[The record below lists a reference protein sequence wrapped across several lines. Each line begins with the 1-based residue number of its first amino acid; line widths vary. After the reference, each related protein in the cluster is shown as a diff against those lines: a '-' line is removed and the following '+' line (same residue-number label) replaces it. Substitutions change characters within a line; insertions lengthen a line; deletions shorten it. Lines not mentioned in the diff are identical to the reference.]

1 MIEGLGTFAL
11 GVAAALVARAVGP
24 SLGRRSRPLVR
35 ETIKQAMILGDGVRA
50 RTEGLQE
57 TSPTWRRPGRRRAS
71 SRPRRPGWRRQQ
83 GRVGRG
89 EAARSAVRVGRRA
102 GLALRPSAPSGT
114 GSGPRPAPFTAEVVD
129 SEAG

>member
-1 MIEGLGTFAL
+1 MTAGLGTFAL

-57 TSPTWRRPGRRRAS
+57 DLADLAAEARAEA
-71 SRPRRPGWRRQQ
+71 RQQ
-83 GRVGRG
+83 QAQGVPAGAG
-89 EAARSAVRVGRRA
+89 EGQR
-102 GLALRPSAPSGT
+102 
-114 GSGPRPAPFTAEVVD
+114 
-129 SEAG
+129 

>member
-11 GVAAALVARAVGP
+11 GVAALVARAVGP

-57 TSPTWRRPGRRRAS
+57 DLADLAAEARAEA
-71 SRPRRPGWRRQQ
+71 RQQ
-83 GRVGRG
+83 QAQG
-89 EAARSAVRVGRRA
+89 APA
-102 GLALRPSAPSGT
+102 G
-114 GSGPRPAPFTAEVVD
+114 
-129 SEAG
+129 AGGGKR

>member
-57 TSPTWRRPGRRRAS
+57 DLADLAAEARSEV
-71 SRPRRPGWRRQQ
+71 RQQ
-83 GRVGRG
+83 QQQGQGQG
-89 EAARSAVRVGRRA
+89 QGAPAGSAAGAR
-102 GLALRPSAPSGT
+102 
-114 GSGPRPAPFTAEVVD
+114 
-129 SEAG
+129 

>member
-57 TSPTWRRPGRRRAS
+57 DLADLAAEAWAEARQQQAQGRRLRAS
-71 SRPRRPGWRRQQ
+71 RLGRQ
-83 GRVGRG
+83 
-89 EAARSAVRVGRRA
+89 RA
-102 GLALRPSAPSGT
+102 G
-114 GSGPRPAPFTAEVVD
+114 
-129 SEAG
+129 